1 MVKSASLSKNN
12 ELYVS
17 LWEQTQL
24 GDRAAFSKLCEAHYR
39 LLFNYALNFTA
50 DKEAIKDAIQ
60 DLFLQLWE
68 KRATIGTINV
78 MSIYLIRAV
87 RNNLL
92 YQMRKNK
99 WQDFSTDVDSE
110 EANIADETNV
120 EDQWISTE
128 IYSQNEQRVRK
139 ALELLPKR
147 QREVLFLK
155 FYQGLSHDEIA
166 DLMNINKQSVSNH
179 LQKSMT
185 TLRTLFPNHWELWVI
200 TYFIQLKMTL

>member
-1 MVKSASLSKNN
+1 MVKSSSLSKNN

-17 LWEQTQL
+17 LWEQAQL
-24 GDRAAFSKLCEAHYR
+24 GDRTAYSQLCEAHYR
-39 LLFNYALNFTA
+39 LLFNYATNFTN

-68 KRATIGTINV
+68 KRSTIGTINV

-99 WQDFSTDVDSE
+99 WQEFSMDVDSE
-110 EANIADETNV
+110 EVNIADETNF

-179 LQKSMT
+179 LQKSMN
-185 TLRTLFPNHWELWVI
+185 TLRTLFPNHWEIWI
-200 TYFIQLKMTL
+200 ATYFIHLKMNL